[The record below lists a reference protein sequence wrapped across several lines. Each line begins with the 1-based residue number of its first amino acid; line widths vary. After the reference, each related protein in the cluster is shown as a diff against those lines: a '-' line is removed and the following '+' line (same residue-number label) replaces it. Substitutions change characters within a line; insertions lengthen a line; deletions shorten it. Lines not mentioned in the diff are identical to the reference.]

1 MIKPGLTSLVAI
13 SCSLLSIQQSF
24 AQTES
29 EQPSLESEETV
40 ESEQTADE
48 ILIDP
53 VVISA
58 SRTNSDV
65 KSSPHKV
72 TIITKE
78 EIEQQLTIT
87 TDSSKVLANL
97 LPAYT
102 PAREKLSGS
111 GETFR
116 GRTPLFMID
125 GVPQSNPLRPTGR
138 AVHTID
144 FSMVERIEVIH
155 GANAIHGLGATG
167 GIINY
172 ITKRPE
178 AGSFNQHMNIQTTV
192 PTTDISSETDNYKL
206 GYGFNG
212 GLEDFD
218 YLVSATVEDQGLYL
232 DADGDPIGVDNTQGD
247 LMDSR
252 TYDFMSKGTYWI
264 DDDQSIGAALNFF
277 RSEGKQN
284 YVSVTGDRDAGIAT
298 TSEKGTPIGKAPR
311 NQVYTTSF
319 DYENTDFLDMDLK
332 IQAYYQDFEGRF
344 GATDSGTFQDASI
357 APVGTLYDQSQA
369 NSTKVGS
376 KVTLIKDGL
385 IDDRLKL
392 TTGFDVLSDTTEQ
405 KLVLTDRPW
414 VPETTYFNYAP
425 FLQADFEVLEGLQF
439 HSGVRYEVAEL
450 DVPTYQTVA
459 SQNSVTVD
467 GGTPTFKEALFN
479 FGITYNPV
487 ESVSLFGNYSEGF
500 GIPDVGRVLRGI
512 DQPGQD
518 VDTFLNLKPIITE
531 NIELGVRYNDRV
543 WNAEFSVYET
553 KAELGSR
560 LEQVGDDFFV
570 EREKSRMRGLEL
582 SGGYWLNEENKI
594 GVGYSYIQGKY
605 DSDGNGS
612 LDAKF
617 NGLNVPPNRLIATWS
632 SAWTDNFST
641 FLQVQHNFSKGFD
654 EPNLNFSGYTI
665 TDLAATY
672 KLPTGKINMAIE
684 NLLNE
689 DYVTYYSQAALANDD
704 RYFNGRGRTVT
715 VGYSVG
721 F

>member
-1 MIKPGLTSLVAI
+1 MKPGLTSLFAI
-13 SCSLLSIQQSF
+13 SCSFLFVQQAF
-24 AQTES
+24 AQTQT
-29 EQPSLESEETV
+29 EQPKVESEESI
-40 ESEQTADE
+40 ENEQSADE
-48 ILIDP
+48 TMTVP

-65 KSSPHKV
+65 KSSPQKV
-72 TIITKE
+72 TIITRE
-78 EIEQQLTIT
+78 EIEQQLAIT

-138 AVHTID
+138 AAHTID

-178 AGSFNQHMNIQTTV
+178 AGTFNQHMNLQTTA
-192 PTTDISSETDNYKL
+192 PTTELNSETDSYKL

-212 GLEDFD
+212 SLEDVD

-232 DADGDPIGVDNTQGD
+232 DADGDPVGVDNTQGD

-252 TYDFMSKGTYWI
+252 TYDFLSKGTYWI
-264 DDDQSIGAALNFF
+264 DDDQSIGAEFNFF

-298 TSEKGTPIGKAPR
+298 TSEKGTPPGEAPR
-311 NQVYTTSF
+311 NQVYTTSLN
-319 DYENTDFLDMDLK
+319 YENTDFMDMDLK

-344 GATDSGTFQDASI
+344 GATESTSFVDSSL
-357 APVGTLYDQSQA
+357 APTGLDQSQA
-369 NSTKVGS
+369 SSTKVGS

-385 IDDRLKL
+385 LDDRLKL
-392 TTGFDVLSDTTEQ
+392 TTGFDVLRDTTEQ
-405 KLVLTDRPW
+405 ALILTNRLY
-414 VPETTYFNYAP
+414 VPETEFFNYAP

-439 HSGVRYEVAEL
+439 HSGIRYEVAEL

-459 SQNSVTVD
+459 SRNGVTVD
-467 GGTPTFKEALFN
+467 GGTPSFEETLLN
-479 FGITYNPV
+479 FGITYSPV
-487 ESVSLFGNYSEGF
+487 ETVSLFGNYAEGF
-500 GIPDVGRVLRGI
+500 GMPDVGRVLRGI
-512 DQPGQD
+512 NQTGLD
-518 VDTFLNLKPIITE
+518 VDTFLNLEPIVTE
-531 NIELGVRYNDRV
+531 NIELGVRYNNNV
-543 WNAEFSVYET
+543 WDAEFSVYQT
-553 KAELGSR
+553 SADLGSR

-570 EREKSRMRGLEL
+570 QREKSRMRGLEL
-582 SGGYWLNEENKI
+582 SGGYWLNEDNKV
-594 GVGYSYIQGKY
+594 GLGYSYIEGKY
-605 DSDGNGS
+605 DSDDNGS

-632 SAWTDNFST
+632 STWTDNFST
-641 FLQVQHNFSKGFD
+641 FLQVQHNFSKSFD
-654 EPNLNFSGYTI
+654 EADLNFSGYTI

-672 KLPTGKINMAIE
+672 ALPTGKINMAIE

-715 VGYSVG
+715 VGYSVD